1 MKNRRNIGDRE
12 KYCRWRIHTFG
23 SPRDSFHI
31 TFAPG
36 RFNIHLNCTQLTFH
50 QVEERMNRF
59 RTRRRAKE
67 QQQAE
72 SHPDPNNPLGLSFGT
87 KAFGKNKKSIPE
99 SKPIVD
105 LATVLPSSND
115 FRTSLIMPNLSARF
129 SMLREQDDPSTKI
142 GKANDD
148 SVLFPKRAS
157 RLNLFSHNP
166 LTDIAEVDSIR
177 DSIRPPFAYG
187 ERKHSLDADGYDSD
201 CGTSIISR
209 SRPGEGNMLF
219 GGRQKFYKIPV
230 ESSMKARSG
239 SDAAQ
244 SDSGSMRGR
253 VMYENDVS
261 LSSFQK
267 YREKERKEQRKH
279 EGRDSLDDAEDDSPH
294 SPATSFSKDR
304 GTNSSTTSVPRRNST
319 AATSVE
325 SLSPSLY
332 HNNGSAVSLASPNTA
347 IQPKAG
353 LDRNATIYGKLYGQA
368 LNQSTSLHR
377 VAKDVFNDLSR
388 PGAHTIDQ
396 KADVESPVNV
406 NSKLKDSIS
415 VTGLSPTPS
424 NFRSASPPPATSS
437 SSLAML
443 DATVRSARPLEGAP
457 AQCCRRPL
465 SPPHSEGEDAAT
477 FVNSVQPEDRG
488 KATALGLFN
497 KPSQEYD
504 EQQFSRR
511 QLQMHEGRSSP
522 LPHPGSPTQDSTSAS
537 PDKSIPVLKKHD
549 ASQEE
554 PMPAK
559 DARAHAASLIR
570 QQNEELAALEAQRRA
585 VGQQPETKPS
595 ATSQN
600 ALTRNTFLDVDDDRP
615 SEEAEATP
623 STLPNKIP
631 NQTHPAFR
639 PVAEGFK
646 FPPFDTVV
654 NRAQSIDEPRPVPS
668 VRENQVRKP
677 LEHDDFDPNTE
688 GLGLSGL
695 IRTHL
700 RSDSDKSSICP
711 PVSPRF
717 PPGFMN
723 KSPRIGASPLNA
735 DETQMPELEPEPE
748 QGQDQSTDV
757 QSRMAQSAK
766 QFLNTATLMKN
777 RLNTQTQRSVDQ
789 NTEQSGQ
796 KSEPPISWQDELH
809 SRHQRGGSTET
820 QQEREAFNNELAE
833 RRRKVQEK
841 LKNVVDSSS
850 RSTSP
855 VLPPETGSP
864 KIGNGFTARL
874 RSKSNRREFSNNRPI
889 SPNPPD
895 HTVKAM
901 KVLGL
906 GGAAPPNTGSP
917 KPPQQELWKEEEER
931 MLEAFSRRPKPKAAS
946 KPSLKKDIR
955 HPPPEPPSSRTSQ
968 NDDSDRLRQR
978 SATPVS
984 TRSSLRD
991 RSMSDVAGRSKSRNG
1006 QYRDD
1011 LEKAMAEGT
1020 GSHSRTNISI
1030 PPRPSI
1036 EASDQPERSAS
1047 AMSGRY
1053 RSNSRT
1059 NTAGCFESKSL
1070 SPLQTTGMPAT
1081 LSNRPSPR
1089 TPYSAHSTPPI
1100 LETSPVVSNFP
1111 TASFSQT
1118 TDDRTTPSLR
1128 GRKRSISKNMISDPT
1143 FISTTYTVATVD
1155 LPPGASL
1162 RNGSPG
1168 IKDSSA
1174 PTMPFMNP
1182 SRRRGRIGTGSST
1195 THTLISTLTSRINDS
1210 KVDLAAPQS
1219 ARPSLPEERSTFSDD
1234 ADTKKPSPLKP
1245 RHKLRKVSSEGGDMS
1260 AKARYQALMS
1270 APSPALPTFPVKRG
1284 PSPTMQRME
1293 GGMF

>member
-1 MKNRRNIGDRE
+1 
-12 KYCRWRIHTFG
+12 
-23 SPRDSFHI
+23 
-31 TFAPG
+31 
-36 RFNIHLNCTQLTFH
+36 
-50 QVEERMNRF
+50 MNKF
-59 RTRRRAKE
+59 RTRRKAKE

-72 SHPDPNNPLGLSFGT
+72 SHSDPNYPLGLSFGT
-87 KAFGKNKKSIPE
+87 KAFGKNKKPIPE
-99 SKPIVD
+99 SKPTVD
-105 LATVLPSSND
+105 LATALPSSND

-166 LTDIAEVDSIR
+166 LTDITEVDSIR

-187 ERKHSLDADGYDSD
+187 ESKHSLDTDGYDSD
-201 CGTSIISR
+201 CGTSMISR

-219 GGRQKFYKIPV
+219 GGRQKFYKVPV
-230 ESSMKARSG
+230 ESSTKARSS

-244 SDSGSMRGR
+244 SDSGSMHGR

-261 LSSFQK
+261 LSLFQK

-279 EGRDSLDDAEDDSPH
+279 EGRNSLDDAEDDSPQ

-304 GTNSSTTSVPRRNST
+304 GTNSSTTSVPARNST
-319 AATSVE
+319 AATSIE
-325 SLSPSLY
+325 SLSPNLY
-332 HNNGSAVSLASPNTA
+332 HNNGSAVSLASPNTTS
-347 IQPKAG
+347 QPKAG

-368 LNQSTSLHR
+368 LNQSTSSHR
-377 VAKDVFNDLSR
+377 VAKDVFNNVSR
-388 PGAHTIDQ
+388 PRAHTIDQ
-396 KADVESPVNV
+396 KADAESPVNV
-406 NSKLKDSIS
+406 NPKLKDSIPR
-415 VTGLSPTPS
+415 TGPSPNPS

-437 SSLAML
+437 LDLAML
-443 DATVRSARPLEGAP
+443 DSTVRSARALEGAS
-457 AQCCRRPL
+457 AQGYRRPL

-504 EQQFSRR
+504 EQQFSQR

-522 LPHPGSPTQDSTSAS
+522 LLRPGSPTSSSNSAS
-537 PDKSIPVLKKHD
+537 PDESIPVFKKHD

-554 PMPAK
+554 PTPAK
-559 DARAHAASLIR
+559 DTQAHAASLIR
-570 QQNEELAALEAQRRA
+570 QENEELAALEAQRRA

-600 ALTRNTFLDVDDDRP
+600 VLNRMTFLDVDDDRP
-615 SEEAEATP
+615 SEEAEAAP
-623 STLPNKIP
+623 SMPPTKIS

-646 FPPFDTVV
+646 FPPFDTVA

-668 VRENQVRKP
+668 VYENQVRKP
-677 LEHDDFDPNTE
+677 LDRDEFDPQTE
-688 GLGLSGL
+688 GVGLNGL

-723 KSPRIGASPLNA
+723 KSPRIGASPLKE
-735 DETQMPELEPEPE
+735 DEPEMPEPGQE
-748 QGQDQSTDV
+748 QDQSTDV

-777 RLNTQTQRSVDQ
+777 RLDAQTQRSVDQ
-789 NTEQSGQ
+789 DTEQSGQ
-796 KSEPPISWQDELH
+796 KSGPPISWQDELH

-841 LKNVVDSSS
+841 LKNVVDISS
-850 RSTSP
+850 RSASP
-855 VLPPETGSP
+855 APPLETGSP

-874 RSKSNRREFSNNRPI
+874 RPKSNRREFSNNRPI
-889 SPNPPD
+889 SSNPPD
-895 HTVKAM
+895 HTLKAT

-906 GGAAPPNTGSP
+906 GGAAPPNTSSP
-917 KPPQQELWKEEEER
+917 KPLQQDLWKEEEER
-931 MLEAFSRRPKPKAAS
+931 MLEAFSRRPKPRAAS
-946 KPSLKKDIR
+946 KPSPKKDIL
-955 HPPPEPPSSRTSQ
+955 HPPPEPSSSRTSQ

-984 TRSSLRD
+984 TGSSLRD
-991 RSMSDVAGRSKSRNG
+991 RSISDVAGRSKSRNG

-1020 GSHSRTNISI
+1020 SNRSRTNMPI
-1030 PPRPSI
+1030 PSRPSI

-1047 AMSGRY
+1047 AMSGRHQ
-1053 RSNSRT
+1053 SNSRT
-1059 NTAGCFESKSL
+1059 NTAGYFERKSL

-1089 TPYSAHSTPPI
+1089 TPYSANSTPPI
-1100 LETSPVVSNFP
+1100 LETSPVVSNCP
-1111 TASFSQT
+1111 TATFTQT
-1118 TDDRTTPSLR
+1118 TDDRATISLR

-1143 FISTTYTVATVD
+1143 FISTTYAVATVD
-1155 LPPGASL
+1155 LPRGASL
-1162 RNGSPG
+1162 RNGCPG
-1168 IKDSSA
+1168 IKDSST
-1174 PTMPFMNP
+1174 PTTLFMNP

-1195 THTLISTLTSRINDS
+1195 THTLLSTLTSRTNDS
-1210 KVDLAAPQS
+1210 KVDLAAPRS
-1219 ARPSLPEERSTFSDD
+1219 ARPSLPEERSAFSDE

-1245 RHKLRKVSSEGGDMS
+1245 RHRLRKVSSEGGDMS

-1284 PSPTMQRME
+1284 PSPAMQRME